1 MFYAATDRGPTRT
14 GIQTV
19 HSSPKSDAAQATL
32 LYNSPMPTPYW
43 LTNHLLIAM
52 PALQDPNFH
61 RSVTYV
67 CQHNEAGAMGLVINR
82 SADLNFG
89 DVLRQLQIQV
99 HGALADKVQVLV
111 GGPVQ
116 QERGFVLHSA
126 IGQGQDAWDSSFR
139 INEQLCVTT
148 SRDVLEALS
157 KSDVSARALLALG
170 YAGWDAGQL
179 ESELMENAWLTAEVQ
194 DHAILFDIPLEHRW
208 HAAAALVGVDI
219 NRITPLAG
227 HA

>member
-1 MFYAATDRGPTRT
+1 MFAYKRDAART
-14 GIQTV
+14 GL
-19 HSSPKSDAAQATL
+19 P
-32 LYNSPMPTPYW
+32 YNSHMPNPHW

-52 PALQDPNFH
+52 PSLQDPNFH

-67 CQHNEAGAMGLVINR
+67 CQHNEQGAMGLVINR
-82 SADLNFG
+82 GADLSFG

-99 HGALADKVQVLV
+99 PSAQPDKVQVLI

-126 IGQGQDAWDSSFR
+126 IAPGQRSWDSSFR

-157 KSDVSARALLALG
+157 KPDISARALLALG

-179 ESELMENAWLTAEVQ
+179 ENELMENAWLTAEVH
-194 DHAILFDIPLEHRW
+194 DHAILFDIPIEHRW
-208 HAAAALVGVDI
+208 QAAAALVGVDI

>member
-1 MFYAATDRGPTRT
+1 MLKP
-14 GIQTV
+14 
-19 HSSPKSDAAQATL
+19 H
-32 LYNSPMPTPYW
+32 W

-67 CQHNEAGAMGLVINR
+67 CQHNEQGAMGLVINR
-82 SADLNFG
+82 GADLSFT
-89 DVLRQLQIQV
+89 DVLRQLQIESLP
-99 HGALADKVQVLV
+99 ALADRVPVLI

-126 IGQGQDAWDSSFR
+126 VGPGERSWDSSFR
-139 INEQLCVTT
+139 INDALSVTT

-157 KSDVSARALLALG
+157 RQENSGRALLALG

-179 ESELMENAWLTAEVQ
+179 ENELMENAWLTAEVH

-208 HAAAALVGVDI
+208 QAAADLVGVDI

>member
-1 MFYAATDRGPTRT
+1 M
-14 GIQTV
+14 
-19 HSSPKSDAAQATL
+19 ATL
-32 LYNSPMPTPYW
+32 NW

-67 CQHNEAGAMGLVINR
+67 CQHNEQGAMGLVINR
-82 SADLNFG
+82 SADLTFS
-89 DVLRQLQIQV
+89 DVLRQMRIDAQAERLDQ
-99 HGALADKVQVLV
+99 VQVLI

-116 QERGFVLHSA
+116 QERGFVLHGA
-126 IGQGQDAWDSSFR
+126 IGAGVQPWDSSFR
-139 INEQLCVTT
+139 INDSLSVTT

-157 KSDVSARALLALG
+157 REGVSARALLALG

-179 ESELMENAWLTAEVQ
+179 EQELKENAWLTAEVR
-194 DHAILFDIPLEHRW
+194 DPAILFDIPLEHRW
-208 HAAAALVGVDI
+208 QAAAALLGVDI
-219 NRITPLAG
+219 RQITPSVG

>member
-1 MFYAATDRGPTRT
+1 MTR
-14 GIQTV
+14 
-19 HSSPKSDAAQATL
+19 H
-32 LYNSPMPTPYW
+32 W

-67 CQHNEAGAMGLVINR
+67 CQHNEHGAMGLVINR
-82 SADLNFG
+82 SADLHFH
-89 DVLRQLQIQV
+89 DVLRQMRIEPAGSQADQIQV
-99 HGALADKVQVLV
+99 LL

-116 QERGFVLHSA
+116 QERGFVLHGA
-126 IGQGQDAWDSSFR
+126 IGGAEREWESSFR
-139 INEQLCVTT
+139 INERLSVTT

-157 KSDVSARALLALG
+157 REAPSARALLALG

-179 ESELMENAWLTAEVQ
+179 EHELLENAWLTVEVE
-194 DHAILFDIPLEHRW
+194 DAAILFDIPVEHRW
-208 HAAAALVGVDI
+208 QAAAALVGVDI
-219 NRITPLAG
+219 SRITPSVG